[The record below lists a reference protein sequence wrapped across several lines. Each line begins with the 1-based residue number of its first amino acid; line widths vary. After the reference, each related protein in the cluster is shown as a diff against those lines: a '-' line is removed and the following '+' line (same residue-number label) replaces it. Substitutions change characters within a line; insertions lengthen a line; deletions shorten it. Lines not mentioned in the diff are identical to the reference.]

1 VEVAKSCFLFFFC
14 FDVLLVY
21 SLYAQGC
28 LYAFLIL
35 FRFRNNP
42 ASLQK
47 EPKKTHTTTP
57 KAYIAPQIQ

>member
-1 VEVAKSCFLFFFC
+1 
-14 FDVLLVY
+14 
-21 SLYAQGC
+21 LYAQGC